1 MAFLVPIFIFL
12 FFYASPVGFW
22 QTLIALFFGL
32 GLLGGLIGGGG
43 AVLNATRILKK
54 SN

>member
-1 MAFLVPIFIFL
+1 MALIIPIFIVL
-12 FFYASPVGFW
+12 FFFASPVGFW

-32 GLLGGLIGGGG
+32 GLLGGLIGGVG
-43 AVLNATRILKK
+43 AVLNASRILKK